1 MLCSYDSDAYA
12 ACQWQNYRL
21 PRSMYLFAAYRAL
34 TASQTSTGGIL
45 IKQGG
50 YNLESI
56 SKSALAVTRTLMG
69 EPPGR
74 LNNVTASPSAIA
86 TVKKVAAYQSKY
98 WPCIIM
104 KDIDQG
110 PQVSFT
116 HG

>member
-1 MLCSYDSDAYA
+1 
-12 ACQWQNYRL
+12 
-21 PRSMYLFAAYRAL
+21 MYLFAAYRAL
-34 TASQTSTGGIL
+34 TASQASTGGIL
-45 IKQGG
+45 IEQGG

-86 TVKKVAAYQSKY
+86 TVKKVAAFQSKY

-110 PQVSFT
+110 PRFSFK
-116 HG
+116 HA